1 MHVVAVFNDQE
12 SADDAAQA
20 LTRSDLAPGDV
31 RFVNKGDLESDSFL
45 ENFAEVFSA
54 GENEVDTTLR
64 REGMKP
70 SAAEFYAERV
80 KHEGVLIIVE
90 ADKANADELRSLL
103 QKAGGQQ
110 VNAF

>member
-20 LTRSDLAPGDV
+20 LTRSDLGAREMRV
-31 RFVNKGDLESDSFL
+31 VNKGDLENDSFL
-45 ENFAEVFSA
+45 ESFAEAFSA

-64 REGMKP
+64 REGLNR
-70 SAAEFYAERV
+70 SAAGFYADRV
-80 KHEGVLIIVE
+80 AHGGVVIMVE
-90 ADKANADELRSLL
+90 TDNANVEEVRAVFQR
-103 QKAGGQQ
+103 AGGQQ